1 MPVSIQKPRVVFGA
15 FVLLFRVHFVF
26 LFFRV
31 PDAERQF
38 RASSLKCEDT
48 GRSTH

>member
-15 FVLLFRVHFVF
+15 FVLL
-26 LFFRV
+26 FRV

-48 GRSTH
+48 GRSRH